1 MPQGN
6 YADNMATDA
15 SSVAN
20 TAKQGIKDA
29 KTAVNVA
36 KNLAT
41 GNVAGAAV
49 EAVKNPNFLKNVIIT
64 AIIVFM
70 MLLSIIVAPI
80 VLALALPINIF
91 TGIADAVSHV
101 GEDIKTQWLISEAS
115 FSNAANDFWN
125 VVLGTGGGSELF
137 ISDTAGYFDD
147 KDSDIYWGESNLQI
161 SVLNNYFK
169 SSYTNACKRAN
180 NSIDANVDQE
190 ALKDEAEAAGIER
203 DYVKFNTVEVSADS
217 TANFQRVAFYIMA
230 MDSYKNTLSN
240 DGSNSE
246 TNVEKLTR
254 MVDMAKKITPNG
266 FIDAFE
272 TAFNIE
278 DEHMWVTNYSTSF
291 SDAEEVVGY
300 EHKTHQEDDP
310 DNPGQKITVEDKDE
324 NGNPIDD
331 TSKPITKMVRTYTTT
346 VTVQLNADIR
356 NKMYEMYG
364 IDTAETYSDHSTV
377 FHEDATSSA
386 SITPTSGVKTTPADI
401 IEQEVDQ
408 MMSIYQIPDINGT
421 TGGAGIY
428 GSGVGTTTNTLTDEE
443 IAALVAQLGDETK
456 NLSENEKKVVALA
469 QAILSSPNPELVARQ
484 AGITHFTGGVCQG
497 FVTDLLQAA
506 GVYSGSRPLSALDG
520 WRNYVSDKHDISEPP
535 TPGSLLYFN
544 SSISPE
550 YGHVALYVGGGMTLE
565 VWTDGI
571 VISTF
576 ENTIS
581 QSWSSY
587 IGWGHMY

>member
-1 MPQGN
+1 MPQSS
-6 YADNMATDA
+6 YSDSMAADAA
-15 SSVAN
+15 SVAN

-49 EAVKNPNFLKNVIIT
+49 EAVKNPNFIKNIIIAAIIT
-64 AIIVFM
+64 F
-70 MLLSIIVAPI
+70 MLLLSVIVAPI
-80 VLALALPINIF
+80 TLALALPINIF
-91 TGIADAVSHV
+91 SGIADAVEHI
-101 GEDIKTQWLISEAS
+101 GEDIKTQWLIGEAA

-125 VVLGTGGGSELF
+125 VLLGTGGDSELF
-137 ISDTAGYFDD
+137 ISDTAGYFDE

-169 SSYTNACKRAN
+169 SSYANACKRAN
-180 NSIDANVDQE
+180 NNVSSNVDQAALTEE
-190 ALKDEAEAAGIER
+190 AVADGIES

-217 TANFQRVAFYIMA
+217 TANFQRVAFYLMA
-230 MDSYKNTLSN
+230 MDSYKYSLNN

-278 DEHMWVTNYSTSF
+278 DEHMWVTNYDTTYN
-291 SDAEEVVGY
+291 DVEEVVGY
-300 EHKTHQEDDP
+300 EHKTHEENDP
-310 DNPGQKITVEDKDE
+310 NNPGHKITVEDKDE

-331 TSKPITKMVRTYTTT
+331 PDKPIKKMVRTYTTT

-356 NKMYEMYG
+356 NKMYEMYE
-364 IDTAETYSDHSTV
+364 IDMTETFNDHSAV
-377 FHEDATSSA
+377 FHEDSTSSA
-386 SITPTSGVKTTPADI
+386 TITPTSGTKATPADI

-408 MMSIYQIPDINGT
+408 MMTIYKIPDINGT

-428 GSGVGTTTNTLTDEE
+428 GGGVGTTTNTLTEE
-443 IAALVAQLGDETK
+443 ELAQLLAQLGEETAG
-456 NLSENEKKVVALA
+456 LSEAEKRVVALA
-469 QAILSSPNPELVARQ
+469 QSIISSPNPELVARQ

-497 FVTDLLQAA
+497 FITDLLQAA
-506 GVYSGSRPLSALDG
+506 GAYSGERPDSALDA
-520 WRNYVSDKHDISEPP
+520 WRNFVKDKHDISEPP

-544 SSISPE
+544 SSTAPE

-565 VWTDGI
+565 VWESGI

-576 ENTIS
+576 ENTIT
-581 QSWSSY
+581 QGWSSY
-587 IGWGHMY
+587 IGWGHM